1 MNYEYTARRRRV
13 DEMLYSGRRVAVRI
27 VCVHM
32 LWILINKSYI
42 RSLCVYVLHA
52 LSCLEQFLRYT
63 FCLSLFLTHAM
74 DWMKSR
80 LCPLLFLLIFF
91 STKSPFCRFLYAF
104 WVKNY
109 NYLWNF
115 FLSVCWPITII
126 KQTCVSCR
134 KLIKF

>member
-52 LSCLEQFLRYT
+52 LSCLEQFLRY
-63 FCLSLFLTHAM
+63 
-74 DWMKSR
+74 
-80 LCPLLFLLIFF
+80 I
-91 STKSPFCRFLYAF
+91 FLY
-104 WVKNY
+104 
-109 NYLWNF
+109 
-115 FLSVCWPITII
+115 FLSFSFPHSRHGLNEI
-126 KQTCVSCR
+126 
-134 KLIKF
+134 